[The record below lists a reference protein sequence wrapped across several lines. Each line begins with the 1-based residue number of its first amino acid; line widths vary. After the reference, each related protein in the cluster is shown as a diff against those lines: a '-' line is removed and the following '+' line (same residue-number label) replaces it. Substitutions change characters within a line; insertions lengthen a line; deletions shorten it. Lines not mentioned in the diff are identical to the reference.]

1 MGLLKAASLLLKGKK
16 SLGVIKEVKGGVSA
30 VTGVAPTVSKE
41 LSMKTRAKKLLGFYS
56 RLGKKK
62 D

>member
-16 SLGVIKEVKGGVSA
+16 SLGVIKEVKGGVST

-56 RLGKKK
+56 KLGTKK
-62 D
+62 

>member
-56 RLGKKK
+56 KLGTKK
-62 D
+62 